1 VQLTRLRLS
10 GFKSFSDPVEVRI
23 EDGLTGVV
31 GPNGCGKSNIVEAL
45 RWAMGESSAKGLRG
59 GEMEDVIFNGSGSRP
74 AFDVAEVRL
83 GLLGAVE
90 GLPELRGA
98 EEVEVARRISRG
110 QGSVYRINGRE
121 ARARDVQLLFA
132 DAGSGARSPAIVGQ
146 GQIGFV
152 VESKPQERRRLLE
165 DAAGIGGLHGRRR
178 EAEAKLAATEANL
191 RRVLD
196 LLREQEARLAELE
209 RQDKQARRYREVSS
223 ELREVEQL
231 YLLARH
237 REAGAALRAAREG
250 EQAAQAAL
258 DVAGT
263 ATARARRERGE
274 LAGRLPGLRDG
285 LAELAAR
292 LATLVERRA
301 QLAAALERA
310 GAHRA
315 ALARQRD
322 EVGADGPPPPRGTR
336 RWRPRC
342 CGWAGRPTRRRRSW
356 RRRARACPRPRR
368 PTRRRARRWPPRR
381 RRHRDALAR
390 SAHAQAALG
399 PARALVRALA
409 EPPGGARRG
418 ARGWGGKD
426 PPRPA
431 PSPRPRSP
439 RATAAVEERS
449 RRLEAAEAALA
460 GREAETAAARE
471 AAGRAA
477 AAAARARE
485 DLAAAEARHRETQA
499 AARHAAERRATLE
512 RSGARLAE
520 RERAHAAR
528 LTALGSARAALD
540 IAALQAALDAAEAA
554 LREAD
559 ARLDAASAGAG
570 AAEAERAASAAAA
583 LEAGR
588 ALDALTAEVKVLE
601 SLAAEVPEGAVL
613 SRLRIPEG
621 MARALAARWATTF
634 LATDDACDAPLR
646 RRELGP
652 LGEGRGGAA

>member
-263 ATARARRERGE
+263 AATARLRRERGE
-274 LAGRLPGLRDG
+274 LAGRLPALRDG
-285 LAELAAR
+285 LAD
-292 LATLVERRA
+292 
-301 QLAAALERA
+301 LAAAAGDPGGAPGAARGSA
-310 GAHRA
+310 GAGGRA
-315 ALARQRD
+315 PGPASLAA
-322 EVGADGPPPPRGTR
+322 GARIWRGSGRTVAEAEGSLAVVARRLGRGGRRGNPELAELRPGLPLPLPPM
-336 RWRPRC
+336 
-342 CGWAGRPTRRRRSW
+342 RRRR
-356 RRRARACPRPRR
+356 RP
-368 PTRRRARRWPPRR
+368 WPQRR
-381 RRHRDALAR
+381 RRTGRRRPSRGA
-390 SAHAQAALG
+390 SGG
-399 PARALVRALA
+399 PL
-409 EPPGGARRG
+409 ARRG
-418 ARGWGGKD
+418 A
-426 PPRPA
+426 A
-431 PSPRPRSP
+431 
-439 RATAAVEERS
+439 ERS
-449 RRLEAAEAALA
+449 RVW
-460 GREAETAAARE
+460 
-471 AAGRAA
+471 
-477 AAAARARE
+477 
-485 DLAAAEARHRETQA
+485 
-499 AARHAAERRATLE
+499 
-512 RSGARLAE
+512 LAE
-520 RERAHAAR
+520 LDTER
-528 LTALGSARAALD
+528 
-540 IAALQAALDAAEAA
+540 
-554 LREAD
+554 
-559 ARLDAASAGAG
+559 
-570 AAEAERAASAAAA
+570 
-583 LEAGR
+583 
-588 ALDALTAEVKVLE
+588 
-601 SLAAEVPEGAVL
+601 
-613 SRLRIPEG
+613 
-621 MARALAARWATTF
+621 
-634 LATDDACDAPLR
+634 
-646 RRELGP
+646 
-652 LGEGRGGAA
+652 